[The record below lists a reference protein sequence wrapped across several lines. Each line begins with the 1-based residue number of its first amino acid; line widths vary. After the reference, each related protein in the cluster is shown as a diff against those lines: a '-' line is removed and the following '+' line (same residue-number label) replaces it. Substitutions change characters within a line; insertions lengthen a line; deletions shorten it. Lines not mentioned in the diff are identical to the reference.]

1 VCDDFGWAGFTVHA
15 PGMARTVDCLRMVV
29 GFFSIARF

>member
-1 VCDDFGWAGFTVHA
+1 LGFTVHA
-15 PGMARTVDCLRMVV
+15 AGMARTVDCLLMVV